1 MSSMDLL
8 RFNATPNTTQ
18 PQASAAIDASAA
30 TVVSQSARSIVSR
43 IDASGTRLILKETAT
58 GINDVGA
65 MASLR
70 HEHALLHGLDLPGVA
85 EVVGLAG
92 SHNRLALVMRDAGQL
107 NLADRLMA
115 GPMAIGDA
123 LDIAAQLADA
133 IAALHL
139 HKIVHRNVNPANIV
153 LDAAHRVTLVDF
165 AIATTLSNLA
175 VDRTSP
181 ALLEGALRYL
191 SPEQTGRTGRSVD
204 LRADLYSFGAT
215 LNEMLTGS
223 PPFTADDP
231 VELVHAHLAR
241 RPRPPHAVRP
251 EVPLA
256 LSRIVLKLLEKE
268 PELRYQ
274 TADALAA
281 DLRHARERWQA
292 SGIVEPFALAQHDV
306 PREFKIAE
314 KLYGRADE
322 LRTLNDAFA
331 RVGAG
336 HRELV
341 LITGEPGIGK
351 SALVSHLERP
361 VVERHARFIAGKFD
375 QLQRSVPYAG
385 IVQAFRMLVRQI
397 LSESE
402 AALSGWKRQIQD
414 AVAPNGQ
421 VLIDLVPE
429 VQHVIGPQPPVP
441 ASGPGESVNRLN
453 LVFTSFLGV
462 FAKAEHPLVL
472 FLDDLQ
478 WVDAA
483 SLQLITRW
491 MSDGDNRYL
500 FMLGAYRDEEVG
512 LSHPLTLTLAAI
524 RAGNAP
530 LLELKLGPM
539 KRGDVV
545 SLVASALNHPPER
558 VRPVA
563 DLVFSKTAGN
573 PFFVRRLLHALHAEG
588 LIRFDQDAGEWR
600 WDLAELERAPL
611 SGNVIEFMVRT
622 LNRLPAPT
630 QHLLQ
635 AGACLGHRFDL
646 NLLADVAARP
656 RMAVTADLWP
666 ALEEGLLLP
675 LHHAY
680 KAPRF
685 AGPLDDKLI
694 KLPAVLQF
702 AHDRVQQAAYSLMSP
717 QRRRSLHLDIGRR
730 LRERVSGGQPDESL
744 FDVADQLNLGQA
756 LIESPAERLSL
767 AQLNLAAGRKAKTSA
782 AYQAAFD
789 YLDAALRQLPEHAWR
804 QHLELS
810 FAIHRELAECAY
822 LTGRHAV
829 ADDLVRNAFEHA
841 PSTSSQADL
850 YTLRVLAAMVAGDS
864 GRALQIGREGLALFE
879 SEWPL
884 ENLDAAIEREAANVI
899 ASLGNRRIGELKD
912 APGVQ
917 DEGICACMR
926 LLSTLGPPAYFSGAN
941 DILAFVTM
949 KGTDMALRHGPSTFS
964 SYAYVFY
971 GALHHARTGDYD
983 TGYAFGALA
992 VDLAR
997 RFGDSGELARTL
1009 QVFSLVVSVWKA
1021 PLRDTLPLMHE
1032 GYAAALKSGELAY
1045 AAFTLAGLLINSLP
1059 AAVTL
1064 SDLLEQSEIGLDFVI
1079 KQKNQIATSIILPFR
1094 QLVRNLTGK
1103 TDSITTF
1110 DDDEFTELNF
1120 LAQAKGNDTAIG
1132 HYWVARLQAAWLA
1145 GDLELAR
1152 FCSGEAQ
1159 SALKGIQGMFTSA
1172 EQVYYT
1178 ILTLTGMHDALTP
1191 AAQGE
1196 ARETI
1201 VAMQQQLGTW
1211 AKHCPR
1217 SFGHKLDLVDAELAR
1232 LDGDV
1237 WRALRSYR
1245 AAIEG
1250 AEREGFLQD
1259 EAIAHELRGRFL
1271 LAQGEPGF
1279 AALHILKAHDG
1290 YSRWGATVKAR
1301 RLTLD
1306 YPGFFTS
1313 RPQAPQ
1319 FRIGALDTL
1328 GLIKSS
1334 QAISAETVQARLY
1347 ERILQI
1353 VVEVAGAE
1361 RGILVLDSPA
1371 ALVVRARVTADEA
1384 PVTMP
1389 EGTPLSECPDIP
1401 QAILRYV
1408 ARSKESLVLAD
1419 AAADGL
1425 FVNNPEV
1432 GKLGTRSVLC
1442 VPLQRQDRFIG
1453 LLFLENGAIA
1463 NAFTQQRVE
1472 VVQAL
1477 ASQAVISLENSTLIL
1492 QREQNEIALR
1502 QADRRK
1508 DEFLAMLAHELRG
1521 PLGAIMNTVHLLD
1534 RRTEEPGIR
1543 RFIDILHR
1551 QTTMLRRLVDDL
1563 LDVSRITSGLIEL
1576 KQERVDL
1583 LHIIERALE
1592 GVQAMMDAKQHDLSV
1607 TLPRRSV
1614 EVTGDAVRLEQIMA
1628 NLLTN
1633 AAKYTDDGGS
1643 IELILKTDEGQ
1654 ARLHLRDN
1662 GIGMTAEV
1670 LDRIFE
1676 LFGQAERGLARSQ
1689 GGLGIGLTIAR
1700 NLVEQHG
1707 GCIEATSAGLGLGS
1721 EFIVT
1726 LPLAPAVEPT
1736 PAPELPSA
1744 LPASAR
1750 GKCVLVVDDNVDIAE
1765 SLAMLLEESGHYV
1778 VVAHDGPSALTTAES
1793 EDPEVI
1799 LLDIGL
1805 PGMDG
1810 YEVARRL
1817 RANPRMQD
1825 KTLAAITGY
1834 GQSRDQALAMEAGFD
1849 RHFTKPVN
1857 IAELEAFV
1865 DAAALNPAIP
1875 RAYARAPTDRSA

>member
-1 MSSMDLL
+1 MDLL
-8 RFNATPNTTQ
+8 HFNSTPQT
-18 PQASAAIDASAA
+18 QASAAIDVGTA
-30 TVVSQSARSIVSR
+30 TLVSQSTRSIVSR
-43 IDASGTRLILKETAT
+43 IESSGTRLIVKETAT
-58 GINDVGA
+58 GIDDVSA
-65 MASLR
+65 VASLR
-70 HEHALLHGLDLPGVA
+70 HEHALLHGLDLPGVVK
-85 EVVGLAG
+85 VVGLAR
-92 SHNRLALVMRDAGQL
+92 SHDRLALVMHDGGPL
-107 NLADRLMA
+107 NLADVLIA

-123 LDIAAQLADA
+123 LEIAAQLADA

-139 HKIVHRNVNPANIV
+139 NKIVHRNICPTNIV
-153 LDAAHRVTLVDF
+153 LDSAQRVTLVDF

-204 LRADLYSFGAT
+204 FRADLYSFGAT

-223 PPFTADDP
+223 APFIAEDP

-241 RPRPPHAVRP
+241 RPSPPHEVRA
-251 EVPLA
+251 EVPVA
-256 LSRIVLKLLEKE
+256 LSQIVLKLLEKE
-268 PELRYQ
+268 PEQRYQ
-274 TADALAA
+274 TAEALAA
-281 DLRHARERWQA
+281 DLRHARQQWQA
-292 SGIVEPFALAQHDV
+292 SGTVEPFALAGRDV
-306 PREFKIAE
+306 PRELTIAE
-314 KLYGRADE
+314 RLYGRADE
-322 LRTLNDAFA
+322 LRALDEAFV
-331 RVGAG
+331 RVSAG
-336 HRELV
+336 QRELV
-341 LITGEPGIGK
+341 LITGEPGVGK
-351 SALVSHLERP
+351 SALVNHLERP
-361 VVERHARFIAGKFD
+361 VIERHGRFIAGKFD
-375 QLQRSVPYAG
+375 QLQRGVPYSG
-385 IVQAFRMLVRQI
+385 LVQAFRMLVRQI
-397 LSESE
+397 LSESDACVSE
-402 AALSGWKRQIQD
+402 WKQQIQD

-421 VLIDLVPE
+421 VLIDVVPE
-429 VQHVIGPQPPVP
+429 VQHLIGPQPPVAVP
-441 ASGPGESVNRLN
+441 GPGESVNRLN

-462 FAKAEHPLVL
+462 FAREEHPLVL

-478 WVDAA
+478 WADAA

-491 MSDGDNRYL
+491 MSDGENRYF
-500 FMLGAYRDEEVG
+500 FMLGAYRDQEVG
-512 LSHPLTLTLAAI
+512 LSHPLNLTLAAI
-524 RAGNAP
+524 RTGHTP
-530 LLELKLGPM
+530 LLELQLGPM
-539 KRGDVV
+539 RGEDVV
-545 SLVASALNHPPER
+545 GMIAAALNHQPEF
-558 VRPVA
+558 VRPLA

-573 PFFVRRLLHALHAEG
+573 PFFVRRLLHSLHAEG
-588 LIRFDQDAGEWR
+588 LIRFDQDAVEWQ
-600 WDLAELERAPL
+600 WDLAELERTPL
-611 SGNVIEFMVRT
+611 SGNVVELMVRT
-622 LNRLPAPT
+622 LNRLPEPT

-646 NLLADVAARP
+646 GSLADVTARS
-656 RMAVTADLWP
+656 RMSVMDDLWP

-675 LHHAY
+675 LHSAY

-685 AGPLDDKLI
+685 AGPLDDKLVA
-694 KLPAVLQF
+694 LPAVLQF
-702 AHDRVQQAAYSLMSP
+702 AHDRVQQAAYSLISP
-717 QRRRSLHLDIGRR
+717 QQRRSLHLDIGRR
-730 LRERVSGGQPDESL
+730 LLERVSGRQLDESL
-744 FDVADQLNLGQA
+744 FDIADQLNLGQD
-756 LIESPAERLSL
+756 LIDRPAERLSL
-767 AQLNLAAGRKAKTSA
+767 AHLNLAAGRKAKTSA

-789 YLDAALRQLPEHAWR
+789 YFNAALLQLPEQAWEK
-804 QHLELS
+804 QPDLS
-810 FAIHRELAECAY
+810 FAVHRELAECAY
-822 LTGRHAV
+822 LTGRHTL
-829 ADDLVRNAFEHA
+829 ADDLVQSALDHA
-841 PSTSSQADL
+841 PSKSSQADL

-864 GRALQIGREGLALFE
+864 SRALQIGREGLALFAAQ
-879 SEWPL
+879 WPL
-884 ENLDAAIEREAANVI
+884 ENLEAAIETEAAKVI

-912 APGVQ
+912 APEVR
-917 DEGICACMR
+917 DENLCACMR

-949 KGTDMALRHGPSTFS
+949 KGTDLALRHGPSTFS

-971 GALHHARTGDYD
+971 GALHHARTGEYD

-1032 GYAAALKSGELAY
+1032 GYGAALKSGELAY

-1064 SDLLEQSEIGLDFVI
+1064 SNLLEQSEIGLDFVI

-1094 QLVRNLTGK
+1094 QLVRNLTGQ
-1103 TDSITTF
+1103 TASITSF
-1110 DDDEFTELNF
+1110 DDGDFTESDF
-1120 LAQAKGNDTAIG
+1120 LARAHGNDTAIG
-1132 HYWVARLQAAWLA
+1132 HYWVTRLQAAYLA
-1145 GDLELAR
+1145 GDLALAR
-1152 FCSGEAQ
+1152 FCSSQAQ

-1172 EQVYYT
+1172 ELLYYT
-1178 ILTLTGMHDALTP
+1178 VLTLTGMHDSLVP
-1191 AAQGE
+1191 EAQDE
-1196 ARETI
+1196 SLATI
-1201 VAMQQQLGTW
+1201 VAMERQLGTW
-1211 AKHCPR
+1211 AKHCPE
-1217 SFGHKLDLVDAELAR
+1217 SFGHKLALVDAELAR
-1232 LDGDV
+1232 LGGDV
-1237 WRALRSYR
+1237 WRALQLYR
-1245 AAIEG
+1245 TAIEG
-1250 AEREGFLQD
+1250 AGREGFLQD
-1259 EAIAHELRGRFL
+1259 EAIAHELRGSLL

-1290 YSRWGATVKAR
+1290 YSRWGATVKAHQ
-1301 RLTLD
+1301 LTLD
-1306 YPGFFTS
+1306 YPSLFTP
-1313 RPQAPQ
+1313 RPQALLSKSSS
-1319 FRIGALDTL
+1319 LDTL

-1334 QAISAETVQARLY
+1334 QAISAETVQSRLY
-1347 ERILQI
+1347 ERILHI
-1353 VVEVAGAE
+1353 VVEVAGAQT
-1361 RGILVLDSPA
+1361 GILLLDSPGS
-1371 ALVVRARVTADEA
+1371 LVVRARVTADEGL
-1384 PVTMP
+1384 TTGS
-1389 EGTPLSECPDIP
+1389 EGTPLNDCADLP

-1425 FVNNPEV
+1425 FANNPEV
-1432 GKLGTRSVLC
+1432 RELGTRSVLC

-1453 LLFLENGAIA
+1453 LLFLENNAIA

-1492 QREQNEIALR
+1492 QQEQTEIALR
-1502 QADRRK
+1502 EADRRK

-1521 PLGAIMNTVHLLD
+1521 PLGAIMNTVYLLD
-1534 RRTEEPGIR
+1534 RRADEPGIR
-1543 RFIDILHR
+1543 RFVDILHR
-1551 QTTMLRRLVDDL
+1551 QSTVLRRLVDDL

-1576 KQERVDL
+1576 KRERIDL

-1592 GVQAMMDAKQHDLSV
+1592 GVQSLMDAKRHDLNV
-1607 TLPRRSV
+1607 TLPRRPV
-1614 EVTGDAVRLEQIMA
+1614 EVVGDAVRLEQIVA

-1643 IELILKTDEGQ
+1643 IALILKTDEGHAQ
-1654 ARLHLRDN
+1654 LHLRDN

-1670 LDRIFE
+1670 RECIFD

-1707 GCIEATSAGLGLGS
+1707 GRIEVTSAGLGLGS
-1721 EFIVT
+1721 EFVVT
-1726 LPLAPAVEPT
+1726 LPLAPAVEPVPVPDAA
-1736 PAPELPSA
+1736 PALPSA
-1744 LPASAR
+1744 AR

-1765 SLAMLLEESGHYV
+1765 SLAMLLEQSGHRV
-1778 VVAHDGPSALTTAES
+1778 VIAHDGPGALTMAET

-1817 RANPRMQD
+1817 RANPRTQG

-1849 RHFTKPVN
+1849 RHYTKPVN

-1865 DAAALNPAIP
+1865 DAAGT
-1875 RAYARAPTDRSA
+1875 R